1 MTVKIIELVCVL
13 FCFLLFVT
21 HFLLHRVTHDD
32 SKQYLVLIMFVFYA
46 MSVIYDLSI
55 EVDYAATHRG
65 VTLIRHFLVIASFFT
80 AVIYVRTLF
89 NDVVFTRFTD
99 VVLYALIVQY
109 ILYIIIIAMRHSVAL
124 LNDAVVMTSVLS
136 LFLYMVFLVLRW
148 NVLPRRNR
156 ILLLSMFITVLCFSL
171 MEQLRLVG
179 FKYKFVFCIGMII
192 YMVVYELLSFVKIF
206 SLMSENVKNNRKTQP
221 TEDNPFALTKT
232 EQEIVD
238 LLRSGE
244 ISSKDLAEIMGKRPE
259 TIDRHIKNIMA
270 KVGCN
275 NRKDIVGMMDNGS
288 MFIVHNS

>member
-46 MSVIYDLSI
+46 MSVIYDLSV
-55 EVDYAATHRG
+55 EADYAATHR
-65 VTLIRHFLVIASFFT
+65 VITLIRHFLVIASFFT
-80 AVIYVRTLF
+80 AVVYVGTLF
-89 NDVVFTRFTD
+89 NDAVFTKFTN
-99 VVLYALIVQY
+99 VVLYALVVQY
-109 ILYIIIIAMRHSVAL
+109 ILYIIMIFLRRSIVL
-124 LNDAVVMTSVLS
+124 LNDAVIVTAVLS
-136 LFLYMVFLVLRW
+136 LLLYIVFLVLRW
-148 NVLPRRNR
+148 NVLSRKNR
-156 ILLLSMFITVLCFSL
+156 ILLVSMFITVLCFSL

-179 FKYKFVFCIGMII
+179 FKYKFVFCIGMIV
-192 YMVVYELLSFVKIF
+192 YMVAYELIGFVRIF
-206 SLMSENVKNNRKTQP
+206 SLVSEDVRNNRKTQP

-238 LLRSGE
+238 LLRDGTLC
-244 ISSKDLAEIMGKRPE
+244 SKELAEIMGKRPE

-275 NRKDIVGMMDNGS
+275 NRKDIVRIMDNGS
-288 MFIVHNS
+288 LFIVHNS